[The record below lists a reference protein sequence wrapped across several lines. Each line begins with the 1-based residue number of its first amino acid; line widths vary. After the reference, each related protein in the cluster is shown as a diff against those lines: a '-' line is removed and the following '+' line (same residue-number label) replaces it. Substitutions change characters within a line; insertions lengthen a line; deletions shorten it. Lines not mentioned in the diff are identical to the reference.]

1 MVSITIEYVILIP
14 LLFTQVIIFPL
25 VASTMTNSWQDSQ
38 RDVALQDIAN
48 HVASTIQQLYLTANR
63 EEILTGNINQS
74 TNLPASISS
83 YPYSVTAELSSP
95 PDPDAVRVLTVTVTL
110 DDLDN
115 VVTAAA
121 VLGSNVQ
128 WVESTLRS
136 NSADASINVNKFSNS
151 THTILTFSFGGL

>member
-38 RDVALQDIAN
+38 RDVALQDVAN

-63 EEILTGNINQS
+63 DEILTGNINQF
-74 TNLPASISS
+74 TNLPVSISS
-83 YPYSVTAELSSP
+83 YPYSVTAVLSSP
-95 PDPDAVRVLTVTVTL
+95 PEPDAVRVLTVTVTL

-121 VLGSNVQ
+121 VLGSNVE

-136 NSADASINVNKFSNS
+136 NSVDASINVAKDADGG
-151 THTILTFSFGGL
+151 LTFSFGGSS

>member
-14 LLFTQVIIFPL
+14 LMFTQVIILPL

-63 EEILTGNINQS
+63 DEILTGNINQS
-74 TNLPASISS
+74 TNLPVSISS
-83 YPYSVTAELSSP
+83 YPYSVIASLSSP

-115 VVTAAA
+115 TVNAVA

-136 NSADASINVNKFSNS
+136 NSADASINVAKDADGV
-151 THTILTFSFGGL
+151 LTFSFGGSI

>member
-38 RDVALQDIAN
+38 RDVALQDVAN

-63 EEILTGNINQS
+63 DEILTGNINQF
-74 TNLPASISS
+74 TNLPVSISS
-83 YPYSVTAELSSP
+83 YPYSVTAALSSP

-115 VVTAAA
+115 VVNAAA
-121 VLGSNVQ
+121 VLGSNVE

-136 NSADASINVNKFSNS
+136 NSVNASINVAKDADGD
-151 THTILTFSFGGL
+151 LTFSFGGSS

>member
-48 HVASTIQQLYLTANR
+48 HVASTVQQLYLTANR
-63 EEILTGNINQS
+63 DEILTGNINQL
-74 TNLPASISS
+74 TNLPVSISS
-83 YPYSVTAELSSP
+83 YPYSVTATLSSP

-121 VLGSNVQ
+121 VLGSNVE

-136 NSADASINVNKFSNS
+136 NSADSSINIEKDADGV
-151 THTILTFSFGGL
+151 LTFSFGGSS